1 MLLDG
6 RMTHPWIGAD
16 ENTLPLK
23 ELSGPVLPEPP
34 LHGAGGVECSACN
47 PPVEDPWLVYE
58 DDLWRVRALHREMSF
73 PGTAMLES
81 KRHAN
86 GIADLTP
93 EEAAGFGVMCQKI
106 SRALLARPEGG
117 PGYGD
122 GRVGRVHMH
131 FWGDGGEH
139 FHAWFFPRPL
149 GYLDLRGSYLVEWE
163 ELLPAASE
171 QELLAGAADLRA
183 RLGTGRE

>member
-1 MLLDG
+1 
-6 RMTHPWIGAD
+6 MTHPWIGAD

-23 ELSGPVLPEPP
+23 QLSPPVLPEPP
-34 LHGAGGVECSACN
+34 LGGVDGIDCDACGRAVDN
-47 PPVEDPWLVYE
+47 WTVYE
-58 DDLWRVRALHREMSF
+58 DDTWRVRALRRDITF

-81 KRHAN
+81 VRHAK
-86 GIADLTP
+86 GVADLTP
-93 EEAAGFGVMCQKI
+93 EEAAGFGTMCQRV
-106 SRALLARPEGG
+106 SQALLSRPAGG

-139 FHAWFFPRPL
+139 FHVWFFPRPL

-163 ELLPAASE
+163 ELLPSASE
-171 QELLAGAADLRA
+171 EDLLAGADDLRV
-183 RLGTGRE
+183 RLGQ

>member
-1 MLLDG
+1 V
-6 RMTHPWIGAD
+6 THPWIGAD

-23 ELSGPVLPEPP
+23 ALSPPQLPEPA
-34 LHGAGGVECSACN
+34 LSGAGGVDCDACGRAT
-47 PPVEDPWLVYE
+47 DRWTVYE
-58 DDLWRVRALHREMSF
+58 DDMWRVRALHREMTF
-73 PGTAMLES
+73 PGSAMLES
-81 KRHAN
+81 VRHAN

-93 EEAAGFGVMCQKI
+93 EETATFGLMCQ
-106 SRALLARPEGG
+106 RVTQALLARAAGG

-139 FHAWFFPRPL
+139 FHLWLFPRPL

-171 QELLAGAADLRA
+171 EELLAGAADLRS
-183 RLGTGRE
+183 RLNP